1 MTNILTRNPRGGLLA
16 GPERPVRPGL
26 VLAVV
31 LTGQFMALL
40 DSSIVNVAAPSIH
53 ANLGAS
59 GTGLQLVVAG
69 YIITYAV
76 LLVTGARLGD
86 ILGHRRMFLAGL
98 VLFTLA
104 SLGCGLA
111 GSAGLLI
118 VLRFAQGAGAAVMIP
133 QVLSLIQR
141 THSGPDRARAMTR
154 YSAVLAGGAVVGQLA
169 GGLLI
174 SANLFGS
181 DWRPVFLVNVPIGVA
196 LLAVGVRALPHGR
209 GELGRTLDL
218 PGLALLTPAVLA
230 FVLPLVLGQPEH
242 WPLWG
247 WIMMAASIPLAA
259 AFAAVERRMARAGAN
274 PRTPLIPGQV
284 LRVPGI
290 PVAIAALFTVMIV
303 FSGFFFTLA
312 LHLQDALGYTP
323 LQAGLTFAPAAA
335 TFGLVSLNWRR
346 FPARW
351 HGAVIVGGFV
361 LFAIGMAGLAWV
373 VSGGGTGATGI
384 CLLAGLS
391 GAGMAAAFSPLM
403 TRVLLRVPVELAADA
418 TGVVVTVNQLGLLVG
433 VATFG
438 TLYLN
443 LAGHLPVAAAT
454 PAHLSAAGAG
464 AHALPAS
471 ALTAFRHASA
481 HAQSITFLALAALA
495 VVGIALAITHLIENH
510 HTP

>member
-1 MTNILTRNPRGGLLA
+1 MTNILTRNSRGGLLA
-16 GPERPVRPGL
+16 DREHPVRPGL

-40 DSSIVNVAAPSIH
+40 DASIVNVAAPSIH

-104 SLGCGLA
+104 TLGCGLA
-111 GSAGLLI
+111 GSAGLL
-118 VLRFAQGAGAAVMIP
+118 VALRFAQGAGAAVMIP

-141 THSGPDRARAMTR
+141 THAGPARARAMSR
-154 YSAVLAGGAVVGQLA
+154 YSAVLAGGAVAGQLA

-181 DWRPVFLVNVPIGVA
+181 DWRPVFLVNVPVGVA

-242 WPLWG
+242 WPAWG
-247 WIMMAASIPLAA
+247 WIMMAASVPLAA
-259 AFAAVERRMARAGAN
+259 AFAAVERRAARAGGI

-290 PVAIAALFTVMIV
+290 PVAIAALFTVM
-303 FSGFFFTLA
+303 
-312 LHLQDALGYTP
+312 
-323 LQAGLTFAPAAA
+323 
-335 TFGLVSLNWRR
+335 
-346 FPARW
+346 
-351 HGAVIVGGFV
+351 
-361 LFAIGMAGLAWV
+361 
-373 VSGGGTGATGI
+373 
-384 CLLAGLS
+384 
-391 GAGMAAAFSPLM
+391 
-403 TRVLLRVPVELAADA
+403 
-418 TGVVVTVNQLGLLVG
+418 
-433 VATFG
+433 
-438 TLYLN
+438 
-443 LAGHLPVAAAT
+443 
-454 PAHLSAAGAG
+454 
-464 AHALPAS
+464 
-471 ALTAFRHASA
+471 
-481 HAQSITFLALAALA
+481 
-495 VVGIALAITHLIENH
+495 
-510 HTP
+510 

>member
-1 MTNILTRNPRGGLLA
+1 MTDILTRDARA
-16 GPERPVRPGL
+16 GEVAGRDRPVRPGL

-31 LTGQFMALL
+31 LIGQFMAVL
-40 DSSIVNVAAPSIH
+40 DASIVNVAAPSIH
-53 ANLGAS
+53 ASLRAS
-59 GTGLQLVVAG
+59 GAGLQLIVAG
-69 YIITYAV
+69 YTITYAV

-86 ILGHRRMFLAGL
+86 IIGHRRVFLGGL

-111 GSAGLLI
+111 GTAGLLI
-118 VLRFAQGAGAAVMIP
+118 ALRFAQGAGAAVMIP

-141 THSGPDRARAMTR
+141 THAGPARARAMSR
-154 YSAVLAGGAVVGQLA
+154 YSAVLAGGAVVGQLV

-181 DWRPVFLVNVPIGVA
+181 SWRPVFLVNVPIGVA
-196 LLAVGVRALPHGR
+196 LLAAGARALPHGR
-209 GELGRTLDL
+209 GEPGRTLDL

-247 WIMMAASIPLAA
+247 WILMAASVPIVGAFVLA
-259 AFAAVERRMARAGAN
+259 ERRVAGTGG
-274 PRTPLIPGQV
+274 TPLIPGRV
-284 LRVPGI
+284 LRVPGV
-290 PVAIAALFTVMIV
+290 PVAIAALFAVMTI

-312 LHLQDALGYTP
+312 LHLQAGLGYSP
-323 LQAGLTFAPAAA
+323 LRAGLTFAPAAA
-335 TFGLVSLNWRR
+335 GFALVSLNWRR
-346 FPARW
+346 LSARW
-351 HGAVIVGGFV
+351 HSALIIAGFV
-361 LFAIGMAGLAWV
+361 LFGIGMAGLAGV
-373 VSGGGTGATGI
+373 LRSGGTGGVATY
-384 CLLAGLS
+384 LLGGLA

-443 LAGHLPVAAAT
+443 LAGRLP
-454 PAHLSAAGAG
+454 G
-464 AHALPAS
+464 HALD
-471 ALTAFRHASA
+471 AFRHVSA
-481 HAQSITFLALAALA
+481 YAEAMTFVALAALA
-495 VVGIALAITHLIENH
+495 AIGVALAITHVAER
-510 HTP
+510 HTTPA